1 MDQGVE
7 SVKIGIIGMGY
18 VGLVT
23 GTVLANQGNHVVGVD
38 IDTEKV
44 TKLQKNI
51 MPIYE
56 PKLDKYISEN
66 KKRLEFSTDYG
77 SLKDREAVFICTPTP
92 TRNGRIDTSFVE
104 ESCRNLKK
112 VNQTCTV
119 IIKSTVI
126 PGTAKRIIS
135 ETNMNVI
142 SNPEFTREGSAIS
155 DTEKPDRVVIG
166 GLDTSIVE
174 KIWAFTESPIIATT
188 NENAELIKYASNAF
202 LAMKISFINEI
213 ANLCERIPGADVD
226 IIAKGM
232 GYDRRISPHF
242 LKAGIGYGG
251 SCFPKDAE
259 ALYGFAQ
266 DNGVRLLLVEATM
279 EVNKTRVEHAL
290 NIIQNDNGNSKVKKI
305 GVLGIAFKDNTDDIR
320 ESKAI
325 EIVKSLEK
333 KGYEVFVF
341 DPSVRNIPIGVKM
354 CKSMKECVEMT
365 DAIVIAGEW
374 EEFRSLESMKI
385 SKPIFDLKRVLD
397 KNKVINYKGIGIWK
411 E

>member
-1 MDQGVE
+1 
-7 SVKIGIIGMGY
+7 
-18 VGLVT
+18 
-23 GTVLANQGNHVVGVD
+23 
-38 IDTEKV
+38 
-44 TKLQKNI
+44 
-51 MPIYE
+51 
-56 PKLDKYISEN
+56 
-66 KKRLEFSTDYG
+66 
-77 SLKDREAVFICTPTP
+77 
-92 TRNGRIDTSFVE
+92 VE

-142 SNPEFTREGSAIS
+142 SNPEFTREGTAIS

-166 GLDTSIVE
+166 GLDTSIAE
-174 KIWAFTESPIIATT
+174 KIWAFTESPIITTT

-213 ANLCERIPGADVD
+213 ANLCERIPEADVD
-226 IIAKGM
+226 IIASGM

-251 SCFPKDAE
+251 SCFPKDTE

-279 EVNKTRVEHAL
+279 GVNKTRVEHAL
-290 NIIQNDNGNSKVKKI
+290 NIIQNVSRNFKVKKI

-325 EIVKSLEK
+325 EIVKSLVI

-341 DPSVRNIPIGVKM
+341 DPSVRNIPIGVTM
-354 CKSMKECVEMT
+354 CKTMKECIEMA

-385 SKPIFDLKRVLD
+385 SKPIIDLKRVLD
-397 KNKVINYKGIGIWK
+397 KNKVINYRGVGIWI